1 VAGAETYQTLA
12 LLDGFN
18 VTQPANGLLL
28 VRLSTDAFR
37 LVEVESSRIPAEYG
51 KASAGVLSMNTLSGD
66 DHYRFTATDFI
77 PSVQDKNGLT
87 FDKVTPSP
95 HFFGS
100 ITPGQGVVRR
110 CAGGRIRQCCRH
122 RTAL

>member
-1 VAGAETYQTLA
+1 AQETISGLDVLNIVYPATNDYRNALNYIPGVVQDATGQPHVAGAETYQTLA

-51 KASAGVLSMNTLSGD
+51 KASAGVLSMNTLTGD
-66 DHYRFTATDFI
+66 
-77 PSVQDKNGLT
+77 
-87 FDKVTPSP
+87 
-95 HFFGS
+95 
-100 ITPGQGVVRR
+100 
-110 CAGGRIRQCCRH
+110 
-122 RTAL
+122 